1 MMTDKIE
8 GPDKQP
14 ENDKQNEAL
23 ATQLQ
28 KDMLHK
34 LIDEHKISMQ
44 EERINALTCKDA
56 QVILDR
62 FQNTQPHAPT
72 TTSAKKPYHPAN
84 KETEKTEKEQ
94 YIDDGERQHLAAMQF
109 DSMDEEQIVEILEGR
124 SNKKYTYTIN
134 IGGKQVDGISY
145 AGTVD
150 AARFYSENLV
160 GNGFKPLEVVDY
172 QLIETDTAF
181 RAFVRVKDGKSGLIL
196 PGYASQPKKIKVYT
210 SKDHTT
216 FEMRDDDKADVKC
229 VSKATRNAYRN
240 IMPAS
245 YIDAY
250 IAAVKKG
257 SR

>member
-8 GPDKQP
+8 GFDTQP
-14 ENDKQNEAL
+14 ENDKQGDAL

-34 LIDEHKISMQ
+34 LIAEHKISMQ
-44 EERINALTCKDA
+44 DEKINALTFKDA
-56 QVILDR
+56 DAILNR
-62 FQNTQPHAPT
+62 FQNTQPPAPA
-72 TTSAKKPYHPAN
+72 TTSAKKSYPAN
-84 KETEKTEKEQ
+84 KETDKTEKEQ
-94 YIDDGERQHLAAMQF
+94 YIDDDERQHLATMQF
-109 DSMDEEQIVEILEGR
+109 DAMDEEQILEILEGR
-124 SNKKYTYTIN
+124 SNKKYTYTLN

-145 AGTVD
+145 AGTID
-150 AARFYSENLV
+150 AARFYSENMV

-172 QLIETDTAF
+172 QLVETDTAF

>member
-8 GPDKQP
+8 GFDKQP
-14 ENDKQNEAL
+14 ENDRQDEAL

-34 LIDEHKISMQ
+34 LIVEHKISMQ
-44 EERINALTCKDA
+44 DEKINALTFKDA
-56 QVILDR
+56 QAILDR
-62 FQNTQPHAPT
+62 FQNAMPKT
-72 TTSAKKPYHPAN
+72 TTSPAKKAD
-84 KETEKTEKEQ
+84 TKEQ
-94 YIDDGERQHLAAMQF
+94 YMDDDERQHLATMQF
-109 DSMDEEQIVEILEGR
+109 DAMDEEQILEILEGR
-124 SNKKYTYTIN
+124 SNKKYTYTLN

-145 AGTVD
+145 AGTID
-150 AARFYSENLV
+150 AARFYSENMV

-196 PGYASQPKKIKVYT
+196 PGYASQPKKIKIYT

>member
-8 GPDKQP
+8 GFDKQP
-14 ENDKQNEAL
+14 ENDRQDEAL

-34 LIDEHKISMQ
+34 LIAEHKISMQ
-44 EERINALTCKDA
+44 DEKINALTFKDA
-56 QVILDR
+56 QAILDR
-62 FQNTQPHAPT
+62 FQNTMPKT
-72 TTSAKKPYHPAN
+72 TTSPAKKAD
-84 KETEKTEKEQ
+84 TKEQ
-94 YIDDGERQHLAAMQF
+94 YMDDDERQHLATMQF
-109 DSMDEEQIVEILEGR
+109 DAMDEEQILEILEGR
-124 SNKKYTYTIN
+124 SNKKYTYTLN

-145 AGTVD
+145 AGTID
-150 AARFYSENLV
+150 AARFYSENMV

-172 QLIETDTAF
+172 QLVETDTAF

>member
-8 GPDKQP
+8 GFDKQP
-14 ENDKQNEAL
+14 ENDKQNGEL

-34 LIDEHKISMQ
+34 LIAEHKISMQ
-44 EERINALTCKDA
+44 EERINALTSKDA
-56 QVILDR
+56 QGILDR
-62 FQNTQPHAPT
+62 FQNTMPKT
-72 TTSAKKPYHPAN
+72 TTSPAKKAD
-84 KETEKTEKEQ
+84 TKEQ

-109 DSMDEEQIVEILEGR
+109 DLMDEEQIVEILEGR
-124 SNKKYTYTIN
+124 SNKKYTYTLN

-160 GNGFKPLEVVDY
+160 GNGFQPLEVVDY
-172 QLIETDTAF
+172 QLIETDTSF

-196 PGYASQPKKIKVYT
+196 PGYASQPKKVKIYT

>member
-8 GPDKQP
+8 GFDKQP
-14 ENDKQNEAL
+14 EM

-34 LIDEHKISMQ
+34 LITEHKISMQ
-44 EERINALTCKDA
+44 DEKINALTFEDA
-56 QVILDR
+56 RAILDR
-62 FQNTQPHAPT
+62 FQNTMPKA
-72 TTSAKKPYHPAN
+72 TTSPAKKAD
-84 KETEKTEKEQ
+84 TKEQ
-94 YIDDGERQHLAAMQF
+94 YIDDDERQHLATMQF
-109 DSMDEEQIVEILEGR
+109 DAMDEEQILEILEGR
-124 SNKKYTYTIN
+124 SNKKYTYTLN
-134 IGGKQVDGISY
+134 IGGKEVDGISY
-145 AGTVD
+145 AGTID
-150 AARFYSENLV
+150 AARFYSENMV